1 MVYILK
7 NWGFHLHRL
16 EVTSKF
22 VRIFPYPNIETDGTR
37 EIYETKKNQKNNE
50 FIFYVIDKSLI
61 KKPQRRLT

>member
-37 EIYETKKNQKNNE
+37 EIYETKRKR
-50 FIFYVIDKSLI
+50 
-61 KKPQRRLT
+61 KKTTNSYFML